1 MTGPAAGRVHMPVKA
16 MLKRPVSPLDVPNS
30 VPVFPLSG
38 ALLLPFSHRP
48 LNIFEPRYVEMV
60 DAALRGDR
68 LIGLI
73 QPEDTSLESPPGRAP
88 LQKIGCLGRLTH
100 FEENGEGRYF
110 IILEGITRFA
120 LKSELTVMTPF
131 RQCIIDTAPFASDFV
146 REHGEEE
153 VDRER
158 FVKMMRDYAE
168 FANIEL
174 NWDEIERTGTADL
187 VNFCCMVSPY
197 GAAEKQVLLEA
208 HSLVERAETLIAMT
222 EYEMHRGGAGGG
234 APLN

>member
-1 MTGPAAGRVHMPVKA
+1 
-16 MLKRPVSPLDVPNS
+16 MLKRPATPGDLPKS

-48 LNIFEPRYVEMV
+48 LNVFEPRYVDMV

-73 QPEDTSLESPPGRAP
+73 QPEDTSEESPRGRDP
-88 LQKIGCLGRLTH
+88 LQAIGCLGRITH
-100 FEENGEGRYF
+100 FEESDEGRYF
-110 IILEGITRFA
+110 IILEGVTRFRLA
-120 LKSELTVMTPF
+120 HELTVMTPY
-131 RQCIIDTAPFASDFV
+131 RQGVIDAADFATDFI
-146 REHGEEE
+146 RDFGEKA

-158 FVKMMRDYAE
+158 FVKLMRDYAE

-187 VNFCCMVSPY
+187 VNFCCMVGPY
-197 GAAEKQVLLEA
+197 DAADKQVLLEA
-208 HSLVERAETLIAMT
+208 PTLEQRAETLIAMT
-222 EYEMHRGGAGGG
+222 EYEMARGTGGG
-234 APLN
+234 ASPLN

>member
-1 MTGPAAGRVHMPVKA
+1 
-16 MLKRPVSPLDVPNS
+16 MLKRPASPADLPKS
-30 VPVFPLSG
+30 VPVFPLTG

-48 LNIFEPRYVEMV
+48 LNIFEPRYIDMV

-73 QPEDTSLESPPGRAP
+73 QPEDTSEESPKGRSP
-88 LQKIGCLGRLTH
+88 LQSIGCLGRLTH
-100 FEENGEGRYF
+100 FEESGEGRYF
-110 IILEGITRFA
+110 IILEGITRFKI
-120 LKSELTVMTPF
+120 LHELTVMTPY
-131 RQCIIDTAPFASDFV
+131 RQCVIDATGFAADFE
-146 REHGEEE
+146 REYGEAA

-168 FANIEL
+168 FANIDL
-174 NWDEIERTGTADL
+174 NWDEIEQTGTADL

-208 HSLVERAETLIAMT
+208 QTLEQRAETLTAMT
-222 EYEMHRGGAGGG
+222 EYEMARGGSDK
-234 APLN
+234 PNTLN

>member
-1 MTGPAAGRVHMPVKA
+1 MP
-16 MLKRPVSPLDVPNS
+16 KRPQSADDLPKS

-48 LNIFEPRYVEMV
+48 LNVFEPRYIEMV

-73 QPEDTSLESPPGRAP
+73 QPEDIEEESPRGRSP
-88 LQKIGCLGRLTH
+88 LQSIGCLGRLTH
-100 FEENGEGRYF
+100 FEESGDGRYF
-110 IILEGITRFA
+110 IILEGVTRFR
-120 LKSELTVMTPF
+120 LVQELTVMTPY
-131 RQCIIDTAPFASDFV
+131 RQGLISADEFSNDFE
-146 REHGEEE
+146 RDFGEER
-153 VDRER
+153 VDRTR

-174 NWDEIERTGTADL
+174 NWEEIEQTGTADL
-187 VNFCCMVSPY
+187 VNFCCMVGPY
-197 GAAEKQVLLEA
+197 GPAEKQVLLEA
-208 HSLVERAETLIAMT
+208 KTLEQRAETLIAMT
-222 EYEMHRGGAGGG
+222 EYEIARGGNGA

>member
-1 MTGPAAGRVHMPVKA
+1 
-16 MLKRPVSPLDVPNS
+16 MLKRPASPADLPKS
-30 VPVFPLSG
+30 VPLFPLSG

-48 LNIFEPRYVEMV
+48 LNVFEPRYLEMV

-73 QPEDTSLESPPGRAP
+73 QPEDSEEESPKGRSP
-88 LQKIGCLGRLTH
+88 LQSIGCLGRITH
-100 FEENGEGRYF
+100 WEESGEGRYF
-110 IILEGITRFA
+110 IILEGITRFR
-120 LKSELTVMTPF
+120 LVHELTVMTPY
-131 RQCIIDTAPFASDFV
+131 RQCTISAEEFATDFN
-146 REHGEEE
+146 RQWGEGE

-158 FVKMMRDYAE
+158 FLKMMRDYAE

-174 NWDEIERTGTADL
+174 NWSEIDNTGTADL

-208 HSLVERAETLIAMT
+208 PTLEQRAETLIAMT
-222 EYEMHRGGAGGG
+222 EYEIARGGVRGS

>member
-1 MTGPAAGRVHMPVKA
+1 MP
-16 MLKRPVSPLDVPNS
+16 KRPTSPADLPKS

-48 LNIFEPRYVEMV
+48 LNIFEPRYIEMV

-73 QPEDTSLESPPGRAP
+73 QPEDTSEESPKGHAP
-88 LQKIGCLGRLTH
+88 LQSVGCLGRLTH
-100 FEENGEGRYF
+100 FEESGDGRYF
-110 IILEGITRFA
+110 IILEGVTRFR
-120 LKSELTVMTPF
+120 LVHELTVLTPY
-131 RQCIIDTAPFASDFV
+131 RQGVISAEGYEADFA
-146 REHGEEE
+146 RNHGEEA
-153 VDRER
+153 VDRTR

-168 FANIEL
+168 YANFEL
-174 NWDEIERTGTADL
+174 NWDEIESTGTADL

-208 HSLVERAETLIAMT
+208 KTLEERAETLIAMT
-222 EYEMHRGGAGGG
+222 EYEMARGGSDGA

>member
-1 MTGPAAGRVHMPVKA
+1 MPA
-16 MLKRPVSPLDVPNS
+16 RPVSPAQLPKS

-48 LNIFEPRYVEMV
+48 LNIFEPRYIELV

-73 QPEDTSLESPPGRAP
+73 QPEDTSEESPAGRAP
-88 LQKIGCLGRLTH
+88 LQKVGCLGRLTH
-100 FEENGEGRYF
+100 FEENGDGRYF
-110 IILEGITRFA
+110 IILEGLARFR
-120 LKSELTVMTPF
+120 LVHELTVMTPY
-131 RQCIIDTAPFASDFV
+131 RQCVISAEGFADDFV
-146 REHGEEE
+146 RDVGEDD
-153 VDRER
+153 VDRTR
-158 FVKMMRDYAE
+158 FVRMMRDYAE

-174 NWDEIERTGTADL
+174 NWEEIERTGTADL

-208 HSLVERAETLIAMT
+208 PTLSDRAETLIAMT
-222 EYEMHRGGAGGG
+222 EYEMARGRAGGG

>member
-1 MTGPAAGRVHMPVKA
+1 
-16 MLKRPVSPLDVPNS
+16 MLKRPASSADLPKS
-30 VPVFPLSG
+30 VPVFPLTG

-48 LNIFEPRYVEMV
+48 LNIFEPRYIDMV

-73 QPEDTSLESPPGRAP
+73 QPEDTSEESPKGRSQ
-88 LQKIGCLGRLTH
+88 LQSIGCLGRLTH
-100 FEENGEGRYF
+100 FEESGEGRYF
-110 IILEGITRFA
+110 IILEGITRFKI
-120 LKSELTVMTPF
+120 LHELTVMTPY
-131 RQCIIDTAPFASDFV
+131 RQCVIDATGFAADFE
-146 REHGEEE
+146 REYGEAA

-168 FANIEL
+168 FANIDL
-174 NWDEIERTGTADL
+174 NWDEIEQTGTADL

-208 HSLVERAETLIAMT
+208 QTLEQRAETLIAMT
-222 EYEMHRGGAGGG
+222 EYEMARGGGDK
-234 APLN
+234 PTTLN